1 MEGLLFATLAPLSW
15 ALMNVLDKY
24 IVSKRVRNPLSYAP
38 ISAFA
43 ASSFGVVLAFFLDW
57 RGIGLAD
64 LFFPALAGIL
74 IGLQYYVYYFVLK
87 EEDVSHVIGLLY
99 LYPVFIALL
108 SYIFLGELLSGTG
121 YIGAALCVIGAVL
134 LSLKLNKHATKHH
147 ILRIAEL
154 IVFVTLYEFFI
165 KIATFTVPVAHGIA
179 INNIVIGLVV
189 FPLLLH
195 KKTRQGFRRE
205 LRNVSWAYLAESTL
219 FLAVVFTYLAM
230 ARLPV
235 TVVSSI
241 GAIQPLAVLG
251 IERLFALRTTGL
263 VKERSLASKIIPI
276 CLIVVGVAL
285 LYLS

>member
-1 MEGLLFATLAPLSW
+1 MVF
-15 ALMNVLDKY
+15 
-24 IVSKRVRNPLSYAP
+24 
-38 ISAFA
+38 
-43 ASSFGVVLAFFLDW
+43 AFFLDW
-57 RGIGLAD
+57 SSIGLGD
-64 LFFPALAGIL
+64 LLFPTLAGLL

-108 SYIFLGELLSGTG
+108 SFIFLGEILSTTG
-121 YIGAALCVIGAVL
+121 YFGAALCVIGAVL

-147 ILRIAEL
+147 FIRIAEL
-154 IVFVTLYEFFI
+154 IFFVTLYEFFI
-165 KIATFTVPVAHGIA
+165 KIATFTVPVANGIA
-179 INNIVIGLVV
+179 INNIMIGLVV
-189 FPLLLH
+189 FPILLH

-251 IERLFALRTTGL
+251 IERLFALKTTGI
-263 VKERSLASKIIPI
+263 VKQRSLLSKAIPI
-276 CLIVVGVAL
+276 GLIVFGVVL
-285 LYLS
+285 LYLA